1 MKRLASLLTV
11 AALVA
16 TACSSSTTT
25 PVPGASVAGSA
36 APTTASQATPVNG
49 GNLVGGRDGDMVFA
63 DPSLVSDGNSLEV
76 AAQVVEG
83 LVGLKPGT
91 INQVIPV
98 LAASLPTVSSDG
110 KTYTFKQI
118 GRAHV

>member
-49 GNLVGGRDGDMVFA
+49 GNLVVGLDGDMVFA

-83 LVGLKPGT
+83 LVGLKRSEEDTSGLPAR
-91 INQVIPV
+91 QY
-98 LAASLPTVSSDG
+98 LACRLLLE
-110 KTYTFKQI
+110 KRQ
-118 GRAHV
+118 